1 MKPFLMKLFKGL
13 PCALLL
19 GAPLLLAGCGSTQFA
34 AAEDPVNP
42 TRPFTFP
49 GQPSPGGVAQAPQ
62 PGTQAPPTF
71 TNVAVNP
78 DVMTPRTSTVLQSGD
93 LIRISFTDIP
103 VPPPIS
109 EVRIPEDGRITLMY
123 NVTVMA
129 AGKTVSQLQED
140 IRKEYVPKYFVR
152 LTPNIKTDERFYYV
166 GGEVRVPNKQL
177 YMGEMTVLRA
187 IDTAG
192 GFTDFA
198 KKARVELR
206 RANGEIHVINADKAR
221 KNPKLDLKVYANDQI
236 NVPRRV
242 FF

>member
-1 MKPFLMKLFKGL
+1 MKPYLTKIFNGL
-13 PCALLL
+13 RCALVL
-19 GAPLLLAGCGSTQFA
+19 GAPLLLAGCSSAQF

-42 TRPFTFP
+42 PKPFVFP
-49 GQPSPGGVAQAPQ
+49 GQPAAEMAQAPL
-62 PGTQAPPTF
+62 TSPP
-71 TNVAVNP
+71 VAVNP
-78 DVMTPRTSTVLQSGD
+78 DRITNRTSTVLQPGD
-93 LIRISFTDIP
+93 LIRITYTDIP
-103 VPPPIS
+103 VPPPMS
-109 EVRIPEDGRITLMY
+109 EIRIPEDGRITLMY
-123 NVTVMA
+123 NVTVLA
-129 AGKTVSQLQED
+129 AGKTASQLQED

-152 LTPNIKTDERFYYV
+152 LTPNVKTDERFYYV
-166 GGEVRVPNKQL
+166 GGEVRVPNKQV

-198 KKARVELR
+198 KKAKVELR

-236 NVPRRV
+236 NVPRR